1 VLIADTAGRLQ
12 NKAHLMEELK
22 KISHREDHATFCGAV
37 ELGQGDTG
45 QADRFVEQLRLA
57 DGAPIPP
64 AACRTKRT

>member
-22 KISHREDHATFCGAV
+22 KIAKLIGHREDHATFCGAV

-45 QADRFVEQLRLA
+45 QADRFVEQSRRRNRATLT
-57 DGAPIPP
+57 
-64 AACRTKRT
+64 C